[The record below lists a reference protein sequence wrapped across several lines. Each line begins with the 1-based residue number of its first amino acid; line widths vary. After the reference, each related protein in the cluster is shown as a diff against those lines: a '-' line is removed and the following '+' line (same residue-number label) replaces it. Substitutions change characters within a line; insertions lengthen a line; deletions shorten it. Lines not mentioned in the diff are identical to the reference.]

1 MSVHATMTWL
11 GTLTILMIMKHEYSA
26 DTHCTSQRTGSSP
39 VYPARPA
46 SPARGKRPKSLHRTC
61 ITWVATRQMHA
72 SNHTSTYRLRGFR
85 RSKDTLAPS
94 WCAGGSSLKTN
105 YMVLMN
111 LAGSEACRN
120 FTTPPTRCLLRTVLL
135 LPTLG
140 LGLGPG
146 RNNAALWSSLSSCN
160 HLFET
165 SGQVFF
171 VPMRDAP
178 LQRIFTC
185 RHGSR
190 I

>member
-1 MSVHATMTWL
+1 VQ
-11 GTLTILMIMKHEYSA
+11 TLTATTPRPPGSPIW
-26 DTHCTSQRTGSSP
+26 QRQPGL
-39 VYPARPA
+39 
-46 SPARGKRPKSLHRTC
+46 ARGKRPKSLHRTC
-61 ITWVATRQMHA
+61 VTWVATRQMHA
-72 SNHTSTYRLRGFR
+72 SNHTSTDRLRGFR

-105 YMVLMN
+105 YMALMN

-120 FTTPPTRCLLRTVLL
+120 CTTTPPTRCLRRTALL

-140 LGLGPG
+140 LGLGPD
-146 RNNAALWSSLSSCN
+146 RNDTVLWSSLSSCN
-160 HLFET
+160 NLLKRLDRSSSSQCAT
-165 SGQVFF
+165 
-171 VPMRDAP
+171 P